1 MFLMSS
7 HLRRCTVLVL
17 VATLL
22 GASLLSGGTHAHA
35 APSSGRVIRVAIKP
49 LEPFVAK
56 RSDGSYNGFSI
67 DLWDEVAR
75 RNGWSTEYV
84 WNDTVTDLLQQVQER
99 KVDAGIAGISMTQ
112 EREAKVDFSYP
123 MFTSGLQVMVPA
135 TSASTWR
142 DTLGRVFSP
151 SLFKLLGLVLLV
163 LFLAGHFVW
172 IFNRKREDYP
182 SGYVKG
188 VAEGMWWAGTSIT
201 SNEATLR
208 PPLRAWSR
216 AITMLWIIAGIV
228 SVANLTATISSGLT
242 VKSIEG
248 KIKGIDDVYG
258 KRVVTVKGTT
268 AAAELALRGI
278 DFIERP
284 AIADA
289 YAMLASKQADAVV
302 FDAPVL
308 LYRASHAG
316 KGKERVVGSIFRPE
330 PYGIALP
337 NDSELREQIDATLL
351 ALNTDGTYST
361 LYNRYFSPS
370 SG

>member
-1 MFLMSS
+1 MSS
-7 HLRRCTVLVL
+7 HLRRCLALVP
-17 VATLL
+17 VALL
-22 GASLLSGGTHAHA
+22 LCTSLLSGATHAQA
-35 APSSGRVIRVAIKP
+35 APNTDRVLRVAIKP

-56 RSDGSYNGFSI
+56 RSDGSYAGFSI

-84 WNDTVTDLLQQVQER
+84 WNETVTDLLQQVQER

-112 EREAKVDFSYP
+112 EREAIVDFSYP
-123 MFTSGLQVMVPA
+123 MFNSGLQVMVPA
-135 TSASTWR
+135 TSTSTWK
-142 DTLGRVFSP
+142 DTLGRIFSP
-151 SLFKLLGLVLLV
+151 ALFKLLGLVLVV
-163 LFLAGHFVW
+163 LFVAGHFVW

-182 SGYVKG
+182 TGYIKG

-216 AITMLWIIAGIV
+216 MITMLWIIAGIV
-228 SVANLTATISSGLT
+228 GVANLTASISSGLT

-248 KIKGIDDVYG
+248 RIKGIDDLPG
-258 KRVVTVKGTT
+258 KRVVTVRGTT
-268 AAAELALRGI
+268 AAKELAARGI
-278 DFIERP
+278 DFVERP
-284 AIADA
+284 AIEDA
-289 YAMLASKQADAVV
+289 YAMLSAKQADAIV

-316 KGKERVVGSIFRPE
+316 KGKERVVGSIFRAE

-337 NDSELREQIDATLL
+337 NESELLEQVDATLL
-351 ALNTDGTYST
+351 ALNTDGTYT
-361 LYNRYFSPS
+361 TIYNRYFSPTTS
-370 SG
+370 

>member
-1 MFLMSS
+1 
-7 HLRRCTVLVL
+7 
-17 VATLL
+17 
-22 GASLLSGGTHAHA
+22 
-35 APSSGRVIRVAIKP
+35 VIRVAIKP
-49 LEPFVAK
+49 LEPFVSK
-56 RSDGSYNGFSI
+56 RPDGSYYGFSV

-84 WNDTVTDLLQQVQER
+84 WNDTVTDLLQQVQGG
-99 KVDAGIAGISMTQ
+99 KVDAGIAGISMTK
-112 EREAKVDFSYP
+112 EREAIVDFSYP

-135 TSASTWR
+135 TSRSSWR
-142 DTLGRVFSP
+142 DTLGRIFSP
-151 SLFKLLGLVLLV
+151 ALFKLLGLVLLV
-163 LFLAGHFVW
+163 LFIAGHFVW
-172 IFNRKREDYP
+172 IFNRKRDDYP
-182 SGYVKG
+182 AGYIKG

-216 AITMLWIIAGIV
+216 LITMLWIIAGIV
-228 SVANLTATISSGLT
+228 SVANLTASISSGLT

-248 KIKGIDDVYG
+248 QVKGIDDVPG
-258 KRVVTVKGTT
+258 KRVVTVVGTT
-268 AAAELALRGI
+268 AASELSARGI

-284 AIADA
+284 AITDA
-289 YAMLASKQADAVV
+289 YAMLAAKEADVIV

-337 NDSELREQIDATLL
+337 NGSELREQINATLL
-351 ALNTDGTYST
+351 ALNTDGTYT
-361 LYNRYFSPS
+361 TIYNRYFSRTT
-370 SG
+370 G